1 MLLSMTGYGSG
12 QVDEDGVS
20 VVVEIRSVNN
30 RYLKLHS
37 RLPDGYAALEPKI
50 EEAVRKQIRRGAVQL
65 NVDIRRASSADDY
78 QLNTDLLYSYFEQ
91 ARAAFEKL
99 NYKDPAS
106 QVDVNALMTLPGV
119 VSDNKKRS
127 DNAETDW
134 PLIQKALKAALADQ
148 RKMREAEGQAMTDD
162 LTEQVTDIAAASEQI
177 SKLSPQV
184 VEAYQT
190 RLTDR
195 LNKLLAQHDVEIK
208 PADVVREVGVFAE
221 RADISEEIVR
231 LGSHLDQFRDIMKQ
245 KDSGAGRKLEFMVQ
259 ELLRET
265 NTIGSKANDAEI
277 AKHVVHVKTCIE
289 RIREM
294 VQNVE

>member
-30 RYLKLHS
+30 RYLKLHT
-37 RLPDGYAALEPKI
+37 RLPEGYAALEPRI
-50 EEAVRKQIRRGAVQL
+50 EEAVRKHIRRGAVQL
-65 NVDIRRASSADDY
+65 NVDLRRTSSGDDF
-78 QLNTDLLYSYFEQ
+78 QLNEKVLESYFQQAQKLQQRLQTGGEINISDLL
-91 ARAAFEKL
+91 
-99 NYKDPAS
+99 
-106 QVDVNALMTLPGV
+106 TLPGV
-119 VSDNKKRS
+119 VSDDRRQS
-127 DNAETDW
+127 TNAEEYW
-134 PLIQKALKAALADQ
+134 PLIQKALKLALEDQ
-148 RKMREAEGQAMTDD
+148 SKMRQSEGEAMARD
-162 LTEQVTDIAAASEQI
+162 LSEQVNDIAACSETI
-177 SKLSPQV
+177 SELAPRV

-195 LNKLLAQHDVEIK
+195 LNKLLAQHQVEIQ
-208 PADVVREVGVFAE
+208 PADVIREVGVFAE

-231 LGSHLDQFRDIMKQ
+231 LGSHLDQFRDIMTQ
-245 KDSGAGRKLEFMVQ
+245 KDGGAGRKLEFMVQ

-277 AKHVVHVKTCIE
+277 ARQVVHVKTCIE